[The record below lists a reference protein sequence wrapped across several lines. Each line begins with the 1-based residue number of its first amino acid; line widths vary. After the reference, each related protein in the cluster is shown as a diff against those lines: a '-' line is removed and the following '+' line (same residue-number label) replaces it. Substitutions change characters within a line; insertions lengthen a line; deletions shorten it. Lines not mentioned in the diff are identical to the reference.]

1 MGMRKTQ
8 RGFTL
13 IELLIAGGLGFV
25 VIAAVYSVFIS
36 QNRVYEFQSS
46 VVAMNEAALRG
57 IDAMLRD
64 LRTIGYR
71 DDSGSPILLAGPKQ
85 ISFRADLNDDGT
97 LEQVEFKEVS
107 QEGAA
112 SLVRVESA
120 GAELTVVQH
129 LVPSEGVQFK
139 YYDKDGGAVIDTSTQ
154 DQRNTIRS
162 LKVLIAVQTNRLDPI
177 SKTYKVA
184 KLETYVRPR
193 NLAGFA
199 AP

>member
-1 MGMRKTQ
+1 MGRTQ

-13 IELLIAGGLGFV
+13 IELLISVGLGFV
-25 VIAAVYSVFIS
+25 VMAAIYNVFIS

-46 VVAMNEAALRG
+46 VVAMNEAALTG
-57 IDAMLRD
+57 IDVMLRD

-71 DDSGSPILLAGPKQ
+71 DSSGNPILLANPKQ
-85 ISFRADLNDDGT
+85 VSFRADLNDDGT

-112 SLVRVESA
+112 SLVRIENA
-120 GAELTVVQH
+120 GAEQTLVKH
-129 LVPSEGVQFK
+129 LEPSAGVQFK

-154 DQRNTIRS
+154 AQRNTIRS
-162 LKVLIAVQTNRLDPI
+162 MKVLIAVQTNRLDPI
-177 SKTYKVA
+177 SNTYKVV